1 MPSNWHI
8 GIVAI
13 RKPRF
18 CLLLTALEAEV
29 TNMLRRR
36 DRKPVGEQL
45 FLSLNYEA
53 PALFTR
59 VDDSGQCFGVW
70 RRALWYS
77 SVLKSLKKLLEAV
90 VPVGMRVDD
99 MIAQKF
105 RRRFA
110 EVNSAAANR
119 NHELRVRNPFPD
131 GLTDGAFF
139 LHPILSN
146 ICGDD

>member
-1 MPSNWHI
+1 MELACHGEGWRICKAPGKPSHWHI
-8 GIVAI
+8 GNFAI

-18 CLLLTALEAEV
+18 CLLLKALEAEV
-29 TNMLRRR
+29 TDMLRRR

-90 VPVGMRVDD
+90 VPVGMPS
-99 MIAQKF
+99 MI
-105 RRRFA
+105 
-110 EVNSAAANR
+110 
-119 NHELRVRNPFPD
+119 
-131 GLTDGAFF
+131 
-139 LHPILSN
+139 
-146 ICGDD
+146 